1 LFKVL
6 LDNLC
11 DGLTGF
17 GGMTTV
23 LLLRRQ
29 SDEVLKPS
37 NQGPQLQT
45 LGRGPLPGLKRP
57 LEDKVKQDLG
67 IHRVGLRSASTG
79 LGVAM
84 GSGRIEDHDFDVFLS
99 LQRQSEVETV
109 EPRRL
114 QSHARSSLA
123 LAQTPT
129 QLLMSFFV
137 VGEDEVLSVSRTWLK
152 AYVQALG
159 ADVDTGILQG
169 IVQEEVS

>member
-1 LFKVL
+1 
-6 LDNLC
+6 
-11 DGLTGF
+11 
-17 GGMTTV
+17 
-23 LLLRRQ
+23 
-29 SDEVLKPS
+29 
-37 NQGPQLQT
+37 
-45 LGRGPLPGLKRP
+45 
-57 LEDKVKQDLG
+57 
-67 IHRVGLRSASTG
+67 
-79 LGVAM
+79 M

-159 ADVDTGILQG
+159 ADVDTGMLQDIL
-169 IVQEEVS
+169 QEEVS